1 MIKQLTIRAQS
12 QERTMRAVTGMS
24 VRQFREL
31 CMIFKRA
38 FMHKN
43 CQKPRKRCV
52 GGGRKNTLRTIEEKV
67 FFILFYLKIYPTYD
81 LAALFCLVDRS
92 QTCRWVKKLL
102 PILEQTLGYSISLPK
117 RKICSIAEFQELFPE
132 IFDVMIDVTERKC
145 QRPASSKNLKRRYSG
160 KKKSHTRK
168 NTLIVDESKHI
179 RFLSN
184 TRNGRLHDLTL
195 FKKEAIA
202 PCIPDDF
209 CLWVDKGYTGI
220 DALVPEKVKV
230 RIPRKKRKN
239 KELTPCEKVNNRVI
253 NSLRIP
259 VEHAIGG
266 MKRYG
271 CMQVPIRNKSWQIEN
286 QFPLLCAGLWNFH
299 LDRK

>member
-1 MIKQLTIRAQS
+1 MIKPIVIRAQR

-24 VRQFREL
+24 IRQFNEL
-31 CMIFKRA
+31 CVLFKQA
-38 FMHKN
+38 LLHEAY
-43 CQKPRKRCV
+43 QKPRKRCI
-52 GGGRKNTLRTIEEKV
+52 GGGRKNTLYSIEEKV
-67 FFILFYLKIYPTYD
+67 FFILFYLKVYPTYD
-81 LAALFCLVDRS
+81 IAALFCSVNRS

-102 PILEQTLGYSISLPK
+102 PMLEKTLGYSVSLPK
-117 RKICSIAEFQELFPE
+117 RKICSVSDFQALFPE
-132 IFDVMIDVTERKC
+132 VVEVIMDVTERKC

-160 KKKSHTRK
+160 KQKSHTRK
-168 NTLIVDESKHI
+168 NTLIVDKEKHI

-184 TRNGRLHDLTL
+184 TKNGRFHDLTL

-202 PCIPDDF
+202 PCTPDGF
-209 CLWVDKGYTGI
+209 SLFVDKGYTGI
-220 DALVPEKVKV
+220 SSLLPEQVNV
-230 RIPRKKRKN
+230 CIPKKKRKN
-239 KELTPCEKVNNRVI
+239 KKLTSSEKADNQII

-271 CMQVPIRNKSWQIEN
+271 CMQVPIRNKSWDMEN

>member
-1 MIKQLTIRAQS
+1 MIKQLAIRAQS

-31 CMIFKRA
+31 CVIFTKA
-38 FMHKN
+38 FMEKTN
-43 CQKPRKRCV
+43 QKPRKRCL
-52 GGGRKNTLRTIEEKV
+52 GGGRKNTLSTIEEKV

-102 PILEQTLGYSISLPK
+102 PILEQTLGYGISLPK
-117 RKICSIAEFQELFPE
+117 RKIGSISEFQELFPE
-132 IFDVMIDVTERKC
+132 VFDVMIDVTERKC
-145 QRPASSKNLKRRYSG
+145 QRPASSKNLKKRYSG

-168 NTLIVDESKHI
+168 NTLIVDEAKHI

-184 TRNGRLHDLTL
+184 ARNGRLHDLTL
-195 FKKEAIA
+195 FKKETIA
-202 PCIPDDF
+202 PCIPNGF

-220 DALVPEKVKV
+220 RALLPEEV
-230 RIPRKKRKN
+230 RVCIPRKKRKN
-239 KELTPCEKVNNRVI
+239 KKLTPSEKSENQSI

-286 QFPLLCAGLWNFH
+286 QLPLLCAGLWNFH

>member
-1 MIKQLTIRAQS
+1 MIKQLAIRAQS

-31 CMIFKRA
+31 CVIFKQA
-38 FMHKN
+38 FMHKSY
-43 CQKPRKRCV
+43 QKPRKRCL

-117 RKICSIAEFQELFPE
+117 RRICSTSEFQELFPD
-132 IFDVMIDVTERKC
+132 IFDVIIDVTERKC
-145 QRPASSKNLKRRYSG
+145 QRPTSSKNLKRRYSG

-168 NTLIVDESKHI
+168 NTLIIDESKHI

-202 PCIPDDF
+202 PCIPNDF

-220 DALVPEKVKV
+220 EALVPEKVEV

-239 KELTPCEKVNNRVI
+239 KELTPCEKAKNRVI

-259 VEHAIGG
+259 VEHAIAG